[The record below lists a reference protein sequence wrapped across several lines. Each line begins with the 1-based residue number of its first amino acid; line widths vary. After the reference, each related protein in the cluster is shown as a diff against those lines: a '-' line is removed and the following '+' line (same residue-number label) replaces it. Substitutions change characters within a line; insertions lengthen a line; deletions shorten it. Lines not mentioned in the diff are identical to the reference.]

1 MKLSPWVLANVAFFL
16 QKNVFSMINL
26 LNSVEAGNFEDIG
39 RMLSVGRSSPNKET
53 RKQTN
58 K

>member
-1 MKLSPWVLANVAFFL
+1 
-16 QKNVFSMINL
+16 MINL